1 MRKPI
6 KHPKLTALALA
17 LSALGA
23 APAAQAQV
31 LTIANEP
38 LGTSASSVKPNIMFI
53 LDNSGSMALEIGR
66 ASCRERVYSGV

>member
-17 LSALGA
+17 LGALGA

-38 LGTSASSVKPNIMFI
+38 TRP
-53 LDNSGSMALEIGR
+53 
-66 ASCRERVYSGV
+66 